1 MIARSKKRVPL
12 YLSAVDLFVK
22 PLLVVCFEL
31 VCQLHLLKQIISHLS
46 ASHYPVADLA
56 QHGVDAVVDRL
67 EVPKHFPAP
76 RHAPG
81 SHLVVAPVVESMR
94 EQ

>member
-1 MIARSKKRVPL
+1 MIARSEKRVPL
-12 YLSAVDLFVK
+12 YLGAVDLFVK
-22 PLLVVCFEL
+22 PLLVVCLEL
-31 VCQLHLLKQIISHLS
+31 VCQFHLLKQIKCHLS

-56 QHGVDAVVDRL
+56 QHGVDAVVHRL
-67 EVPKHFPAP
+67 QVPQHFPAP

-81 SHLVVAPVVESMR
+81 RNLVVAPVVESRR